1 MFLVRVHILQRI
13 AGSTLTRAMSA
24 IVASIRS
31 MLTSGQE
38 RRSSSPQP
46 PPVQPLPQSP
56 PPPPPLPQELPP
68 RILWWRR
75 SKVKK
80 NLRKAARAEKEAK
93 KEQVRAARRQQ
104 LRNVE
109 AGTERLFKRT
119 ETILWDMS
127 TAQRE
132 LFEYHKALVSIKT
145 VLARYIL
152 SRHELRPVDEVRV
165 LDKSL
170 AAEIK
175 QCVKDK
181 RYGDRVRMNENE
193 DQAGGRLPPS
203 VDA

>member
-1 MFLVRVHILQRI
+1 
-13 AGSTLTRAMSA
+13 MSA
-24 IVASIRS
+24 IVASIRW

-46 PPVQPLPQSP
+46 PPTQPPPQSL

-75 SKVKK
+75 SKAKK
-80 NLRKAARAEKEAK
+80 DFRRAARAEKEAK
-93 KEQVRAARRQQ
+93 KEQVRVARRQH
-104 LRNVE
+104 LRDVE
-109 AGTERLFKRT
+109 ARTTRLFKRT
-119 ETILWDMS
+119 ETLLWDMS

-132 LFEYHKALVSIKT
+132 LFEYHRALVSIKT

-152 SRHELRPVDEVRV
+152 SRHDLRPVDGVRA
-165 LDKSL
+165 LDKSI
-170 AAEIK
+170 AAEIR

-181 RYGDRVRMNENE
+181 RYGERRVCMNE
-193 DQAGGRLPPS
+193 DQVGGQLPPS